1 MITTII
7 AKRVYDNIEMEPNT
21 DFILVDRIWPRGITK
36 ERLKGILWIKDL
48 APSNELR
55 KWFSHDASK
64 WDEFKDRYY
73 LEIGNTQAF
82 RDIIMIAK
90 QKNIVLLY
98 GSKEKNFNNAMALK
112 GFIERNL

>member
-1 MITTII
+1 MITTIK
-7 AKRVYDNIEMEPNT
+7 AQRVYDDVKMDPNT

-36 ERLKGILWIKDL
+36 ERLKGVMWIKDL

-64 WDEFKDRYY
+64 WNEFKDRYY
-73 LEIGNTQAF
+73 LEIGNTQSF
-82 RDIIMIAK
+82 MDIIATAK

-98 GSKEKNFNNAMALK
+98 ASKERNFNNAMALK
-112 GFIERNL
+112 EFIERNL

>member
-1 MITTII
+1 VITTIK
-7 AKRVYDNIEMEPNT
+7 AQRVYDDVKMDPNT

-36 ERLKGILWIKDL
+36 ERLKGVMWIKDL

-64 WDEFKDRYY
+64 WNEFKDRYY
-73 LEIGNTQAF
+73 M
-82 RDIIMIAK
+82 DIIATAK

-98 GSKEKNFNNAMALK
+98 ASKERNFNNAMALK
-112 GFIERNL
+112 EFIEGNL

>member
-1 MITTII
+1 M
-7 AKRVYDNIEMEPNT
+7 
-21 DFILVDRIWPRGITK
+21 
-36 ERLKGILWIKDL
+36 
-48 APSNELR
+48 
-55 KWFSHDASK
+55 
-64 WDEFKDRYY
+64 DEFKDRYY